1 MGTVYTKVDILKEV
15 DKWLAPETISEFYK
29 QGFVNYRGVTSDTK
43 EKYTEVIAE
52 RLLNNL
58 DALENIERITKA
70 GPYKTPGHKWH
81 PIDPGSPRKEEHIAR
96 SMMDHTY
103 NGIGKIIDYQT
114 PLKNVLSDTAGKID
128 LLSWKEEEGCVYL
141 LELKAPDSKD
151 TLLHCVLEIDTYSR
165 ILDFKKLLVDF
176 GLPAGTSLRKA
187 ALVYQDSQPHAD
199 FDDAKVKKLMK
210 ALSVD
215 LFVLEDR
222 DSVVKVHEYK
232 NVEE

>member
-1 MGTVYTKVDILKEV
+1 MGTVYTKANILKEV
-15 DKWLAPETISEFYK
+15 DKWLDPETVSEFYK

-52 RLLNNL
+52 QLLDSL

-128 LLSWKEEEGCVYL
+128 LLSWNEEEGCVYL
-141 LELKAPDSKD
+141 LELKALGSTE
-151 TLLHCVLEIDTYSR
+151 TLLRCVLEIDTYSR
-165 ILDFKKLLVDF
+165 ILDSKKLLADF
-176 GLPAGTSLRKA
+176 ELPTETVLRKA
-187 ALVYQDSQPHAD
+187 VLVYQDSQPHSD
-199 FDDAKVKKLMK
+199 FNDAKVKKLMK
-210 ALSVD
+210 ALGVD

-222 DSVVKVHEYK
+222 DSVVKVHDCKKTEG
-232 NVEE
+232 